1 MARMTLKAVH
11 GDGERHRLPLS
22 ERIVDQNLSSYRH
35 IPSRARGSDQPQRT
49 RRSSGRD
56 QPTLLSRAG
65 AWLRGKADAVRRPRA
80 TPRGSLREVGGIP
93 PIEASRDTSRASF
106 RRGSIGA
113 GRVVL
118 DQLRGKQSVHRLL
131 ALRRAAAGA
140 GTAHGGLLERFDR
153 RLAGFLDRFKPV
165 LGLGY

>member
-22 ERIVDQNLSSYRH
+22 ERIVDENLSGYRH
-35 IPSRARGSDQPQRT
+35 IPSRARGSAQPQPSQRPS
-49 RRSSGRD
+49 RRD

-65 AWLRGKADAVRRPRA
+65 AWLRGKAGAVRGSRA

-93 PIEASRDTSRASF
+93 PNEASRDTSRESF
-106 RRGSIGA
+106 HRGSIGA
-113 GRVVL
+113 GRVIL
-118 DQLRGKQSVHRLL
+118 DQLRGKRSAHRLS

-140 GTAHGGLLERFDR
+140 GVARGGLLTRFDR
-153 RLAGFLDRFKPV
+153 CVAGFLDRFKPV
-165 LGLGY
+165 LGAG